1 MALTVPPG
9 LFLQAYENILSQ
21 KPELEM
27 ELMHDSRRMQ
37 AVQMPIIPVVG
48 EWIRANPGTISLGQ
62 GVAWYGPPPQA
73 VDHIQKFLA
82 DPQNHKYKLVQ
93 GIPELLEAIEGK
105 LAAENGIRLGA
116 DQRVVVTAGANMGFV
131 NAVLAITDPGDEIIL
146 NLPYYFNHEMAVVM
160 ADCRAVCV
168 PTDENYQLQP
178 ELIECAVTDRTRAVV
193 TISPNNPTGAV
204 YPEQSLRRVNDICR
218 RRGIYHIHDEAYEYF
233 TYDGARHFSPGA
245 IEGSSPH
252 TISLFSLSKA
262 YGFASWRIG
271 WMVIPERLFMAV
283 RKIQDTNL
291 ICPPVVSQWAAVG
304 AMHAGRAYCE
314 QKLSATREVRRLV
327 LERLAG
333 IGDLVVVPRAEG
345 AFYFLLRV
353 HSAMDPM
360 RLVQRLIEEHK
371 VAVIP
376 GTTFGVHDQCLL
388 RIGYGAL
395 EPHTAIE
402 GIGRLAQGLRRI
414 LTS

>member
-1 MALTVPPG
+1 
-9 LFLQAYENILSQ
+9 
-21 KPELEM
+21 
-27 ELMHDSRRMQ
+27 MHDSRRMQ
-37 AVQMPIIPVVG
+37 AVQTPIIPVVG

-62 GVAWYGPPPQA
+62 GVAWYGPPQEA
-73 VDHIQKFLA
+73 VEYIQKFLA
-82 DPQNHKYKLVQ
+82 DPQNHQYKLVQ
-93 GIPELLEAIEGK
+93 GIPELLEAVEKK
-105 LAAENGIRLGA
+105 LAAENGIRLAA

-131 NAVLAITDPGDEIIL
+131 NAVLATTDPGDEIIL

-178 ELIECAVTDRTRAVV
+178 DLIERAITGRTRAVV
-193 TISPNNPTGAV
+193 TISPNNPTGSV
-204 YPEQSLRRVNDICR
+204 YPEQSLRQVNDLCR

-252 TISLFSLSKA
+252 TISLFSLSKS

-271 WMVIPERLFMAV
+271 WMVIPERLFMSV

-291 ICPPVVSQWAAVG
+291 ICPPVISQWAAVG
-304 AMHAGRAYCE
+304 AMRAGRAYCE
-314 QKLSATREVRRLV
+314 RKLSVTREVRRLV
-327 LERLAG
+327 LERLAE
-333 IGDLVVVPRAEG
+333 IGDLVAVPRAEG

-353 HSAMDPM
+353 HSRMDPM

-376 GTTFGVHDQCLL
+376 GTTFGVHDECLL

-395 EPHTAIE
+395 ETQTAAE
-402 GIGRLAQGLRRI
+402 GIGRLVQGLRRI
-414 LTS
+414 LTA